1 MHLFL
6 DEYLYIATDTL
17 VKYYKSEETVLLE
30 YDWPTCCVKHYTPLS
45 IFCYKEKYTKSE
57 ATAVARMLTSTGI
70 MTHEHHGNVYG
81 KVTESFNDLFAP
93 FEKFACSPYVILIE
107 GAAGIGKSTLC
118 KEIALQWANKK
129 VLKNRSVL
137 FLLFMHDP
145 KIKNLTNVELLVKHF
160 IQNEILA
167 NKITDWLVATD
178 GKYLT
183 IIIDG
188 YDEDCGNSFI
198 THGII
203 GHKTLTQCGLVI
215 TSRSAALLHIS
226 EIVNQRALMLGFS
239 KNNHITFIDTALKS
253 SRSMI
258 NHFKDYLHSNPLIDN
273 LCNIPLIMT
282 MLLWFVVNNEEMNN
296 ITIASLIQKYI
307 MTITKKKIIP
317 SLKDLHHHPYDQ
329 MIKDLSQFVFST
341 IQKDQLTF
349 TVDEMMELC
358 EKHFRVYWHGPD
370 FLSRMFKVGLLST
383 IYFQEENVNREIFYF
398 CYMKIQEYLAAY
410 YISLLPDGE
419 LLKLLHGTFW
429 NICYLNVWMFYVDIS
444 GGKSFVFKRFLSGGQ
459 AFETSGMSVKTISNK
474 CLKEAGGDHVNK
486 LLGLNIDLRHHRLSH
501 DHLQTLT
508 MLLLRSTNKQ
518 WKNLNLANCDID
530 CQGCMVL
537 CKMLC
542 PSTTIKFEMVD
553 ISFNNFQWESFYTFC
568 SVLKNWH
575 TKKLTISVDTLYDT
589 VTMKEINSF
598 KDLLKENFQ
607 SDIFSDEILLLIYL
621 AKQNVLIA
629 VYVEPT
635 CIRWFHWNDCKLNGD
650 MIKHVKTFIENKMA
664 KIKIA
669 FSYNIIDHP
678 SNIKKIS
685 TLLSDI
691 KNIQLCGS
699 YLHSKGAY
707 LLNIASIVNYQYNPQ
722 ELIADYLAAVLSHNL
737 QSTTPYLE
745 SLSATYATVV
755 KNSLQCALSM
765 RVFDI
770 SNNSIDSQM
779 ATEIATMLS
788 FTSNIMEFIACDNNL
803 SAESII
809 RIAKAL
815 QNVSTLTI
823 FHIACKSVGE
833 KAADDIA
840 TVLSNN
846 TQLQVVNLNSNS
858 FKTVGMIKIA
868 KALQNISTL
877 KAFRIDS
884 NNVGEEAADDIAT
897 VLSNN
902 TQLQVV
908 NLNSNSFKTVGMIKI
923 AKALQNIS
931 TLTEFSIYNNNV
943 GKEAA
948 DDIATVLSNNTQL
961 QVVNLNSNS
970 FKTVGMIKIAKALQ
984 NISTLT
990 AFRID
995 SNNVGEE
1002 AADDIATVLS
1012 NNTQLQVVNL
1022 NSNSFKTV
1030 GMIKIAKALQNI
1042 STLTEFGIYN
1052 NNVGEEAAD
1061 DIATVLSNNTQ
1072 LQVVNL
1078 NSNSFK
1084 TVGMIKIAKA
1094 LQNISTLTAFR
1105 IDSNNVGEEAADDI
1119 ATVLSNN
1126 TQLQMVNLD
1135 NNSFKTVGMIKI
1147 AKALQNISTLTAF
1160 RIDSNNVGE
1169 EAADDIATVLSNNTQ
1184 LQMVDLD
1191 NNSFKT
1197 VGMIKIEKALQN
1209 ISTLPAFR
1217 IDSNNVGE
1225 EAADD
1230 IATVLSNNTQLQ
1242 MVDLGDNSFKTVG
1255 MIKIAKPLQNIST
1268 LTEFGIYNNNV
1279 GEEVADD
1286 IATVLSNNTQLQM
1299 VDLGDNSFKTV
1310 GMIKIAKALQNIS
1323 TLTAF
1328 RIDSNNVGEEA
1339 ADDIATVLSNNTQ
1352 LQMVHLNSNS
1362 FKTVGMIKIAKALQ
1376 NISTLTEFSI
1386 DSNNVDEDAA
1396 DDIAT
1401 ASSPTLLLLPNAVK
1415 VEIFCKAFAIF
1426 IMPTVLKLLLTT
1438 TCSWVLLDKTVAI
1451 SSAASSPTL
1460 LL

>member
-81 KVTESFNDLFAP
+81 KVTESISDLFPP
-93 FEKFACSPYVILIE
+93 FEKFTCSPYVISIE

-137 FLLFMHDP
+137 FLLLMHDP
-145 KIKNLTNVELLVKHF
+145 KIKNLTNVELLVNYF
-160 IQNEILA
+160 IKSEILA
-167 NKITDWLVATD
+167 SKITEWLKTTD

-188 YDEDCGNSFI
+188 YSGDCGNSFI
-198 THGII
+198 TDDII
-203 GHKTLTQCGLVI
+203 GRKVLTQCGLVI
-215 TSRSAALLHIS
+215 TSRSTTLSCLS
-226 EIVNQRALMLGFS
+226 KIVSHKTLVLGFT
-239 KNNHITFIDTALKS
+239 KNNHFTFIDTTLKGS
-253 SRSMI
+253 DSKI
-258 NHFKDYLHSNPLIDN
+258 NHFKEYLHSNPLIDN

-282 MLLWFVVNNEEMNN
+282 MLLWLVVNDEEINN
-296 ITIASLIQKYI
+296 LTIASLIQKYI
-307 MTITKKKIIP
+307 MTITKKEIIP
-317 SLKDLHHHPYDQ
+317 SLMINLHHPCDQ
-329 MIKDLSQFVFST
+329 VIKDLSQFAFLA
-341 IQKDQLTF
+341 IQENQLTF
-349 TVDEMMELC
+349 TVEEILKLC
-358 EKHFRVYWHGPD
+358 EKHFQVYWDVLD
-370 FLSRMFKVGLLST
+370 FLSRMWLLNM
-383 IYFQEENVNREIFYF
+383 IPFQEENVDYEIFHF
-398 CYMKIQEYLAAY
+398 NNVKIQEYLAAY
-410 YISLLPDGE
+410 YISLLPDGK

-429 NICYLNVWMFYVDIS
+429 NICYLNVWILYVDIS
-444 GGKSFVFKRFLSGGQ
+444 EGKNSVFKRFLSGSQ
-459 AFETSGMSVKTISNK
+459 PFETSDMSVKTITTH
-474 CLKEAGGDHVNK
+474 LKKAGADHGNE
-486 LLGLNIDLRHHRLSH
+486 LLIDLRHHRLSH
-501 DHLQTLT
+501 DHLQTLA
-508 MLLLRSTNKQ
+508 MLLLRSTNRQ
-518 WKNLNLANCDID
+518 WKILNLASCDID
-530 CQGCMVL
+530 SQGCTVL

-568 SVLKNWH
+568 SMLKNWH

-589 VTMKEINSF
+589 VTMNEINSF

-607 SDIFSDEILLLIYL
+607 SDIFSNEILLLTYL

-635 CIRWFHWNDCKLNGD
+635 CIRWFQWIDCKLNGD

-815 QNVSTLTI
+815 QNVTTLTI
-823 FHIACKSVGE
+823 FHIACNSVGE

-877 KAFRIDS
+877 TIFDINN
-884 NNVGEEAADDIAT
+884 NNVDKKAADDIAT
-897 VLSNN
+897 VFSNN
-902 TQLQVV
+902 NQLQGV
-908 NLNSNSFKTVGMIKI
+908 NLNSNSFQTVGMIKI

-931 TLTEFSIYNNNV
+931 TLTAFCIDSNNVGEEAADDIAAVLSHNRKLQRLDFGYNSFKSAGMIKIAKALQNISTLTIFDINNNNV
-943 GKEAA
+943 DEKAA

-1002 AADDIATVLS
+1002 AADDIAAVLS
-1012 NNTQLQVVNL
+1012 HNRKLQRL
-1022 NSNSFKTV
+1022 DFGYSSFKSA
-1030 GMIKIAKALQNI
+1030 GMI
-1042 STLTEFGIYN
+1042 
-1052 NNVGEEAAD
+1052 
-1061 DIATVLSNNTQ
+1061 
-1072 LQVVNL
+1072 
-1078 NSNSFK
+1078 
-1084 TVGMIKIAKA
+1084 
-1094 LQNISTLTAFR
+1094 
-1105 IDSNNVGEEAADDI
+1105 
-1119 ATVLSNN
+1119 
-1126 TQLQMVNLD
+1126 
-1135 NNSFKTVGMIKI
+1135 
-1147 AKALQNISTLTAF
+1147 
-1160 RIDSNNVGE
+1160 
-1169 EAADDIATVLSNNTQ
+1169 
-1184 LQMVDLD
+1184 
-1191 NNSFKT
+1191 
-1197 VGMIKIEKALQN
+1197 
-1209 ISTLPAFR
+1209 
-1217 IDSNNVGE
+1217 
-1225 EAADD
+1225 
-1230 IATVLSNNTQLQ
+1230 
-1242 MVDLGDNSFKTVG
+1242 
-1255 MIKIAKPLQNIST
+1255 
-1268 LTEFGIYNNNV
+1268 
-1279 GEEVADD
+1279 
-1286 IATVLSNNTQLQM
+1286 
-1299 VDLGDNSFKTV
+1299 
-1310 GMIKIAKALQNIS
+1310 
-1323 TLTAF
+1323 
-1328 RIDSNNVGEEA
+1328 
-1339 ADDIATVLSNNTQ
+1339 
-1352 LQMVHLNSNS
+1352 
-1362 FKTVGMIKIAKALQ
+1362 
-1376 NISTLTEFSI
+1376 
-1386 DSNNVDEDAA
+1386 
-1396 DDIAT
+1396 
-1401 ASSPTLLLLPNAVK
+1401 
-1415 VEIFCKAFAIF
+1415 
-1426 IMPTVLKLLLTT
+1426 
-1438 TCSWVLLDKTVAI
+1438 
-1451 SSAASSPTL
+1451 
-1460 LL
+1460 